1 MRRFLAL
8 LFLLS
13 GLLAAATDS
22 EILQRADQHLNS
34 SSKTEI
40 FRAYDEYK
48 MLYLKAKVENDVALC
63 YQCLEGIVV
72 AGEKLRIDVSDYAD
86 KLKQLKNDASVE
98 QKNAA
103 IKLKPKATKKKDEI
117 RITDRLKL
125 ESVRWTDGKLVM
137 AFDAPLS
144 PDQIDATK
152 LLNKKK
158 GRYRYIFDIEAI
170 QTQKHTLR
178 HQEIKRI
185 KLAQYDSKTLRLV
198 IENDTMLNVQHQIDK
213 ELLIIDLGVASVT
226 APLANR
232 PLRAKERIIVL
243 DPGHGGK
250 DGGAVGYK
258 RYLEKNVVLQISN
271 RLARMLT
278 DAGYTVHM
286 TRSNDI
292 FIELHKRTQYANKKN
307 ADLFVSIH
315 ANAVP
320 KRNAKKAYGIETYF
334 LSPARSERA
343 KNAAAKENSY
353 DSRDMEQ
360 FGQQYLSI
368 MSREKI
374 YASHK
379 LAIDLQRSALARLRQ
394 HYSKV
399 KDGGARSGPFWVL
412 VGAKMPAVLVEVGF
426 ISHPM
431 EARRL
436 IDKKYQQY
444 FAEGLAEGIE
454 RYFANNP

>member
-8 LFLLS
+8 LFLLGGILS
-13 GLLAAATDS
+13 AATDS
-22 EILQRADQHLNS
+22 EILQRADKRLKS

-48 MLYLKAKVENDVALC
+48 MLYLKAKVENDVQLC
-63 YQCLEGIVV
+63 YHCLEGIVT
-72 AGEKLRIDVSDYAD
+72 AGEKLRIDVSDYAE
-86 KLKQLKNDASVE
+86 KLK
-98 QKNAA
+98 
-103 IKLKPKATKKKDEI
+103 KLKKKPPVGKISAPPKPKQTGTKKQKEI
-117 RITDRLKL
+117 KVTKRQRLK
-125 ESVRWTDGKLVM
+125 SVRWKEGKLVL
-137 AFDAPLS
+137 AFDTPLPS
-144 PDQIDATK
+144 GKVSAST
-152 LLNKKK
+152 LLDKKK
-158 GRYRYIFDIEAI
+158 KRYRYIFDIAAF

-178 HQEIKRI
+178 HKEIKRI
-185 KLAQYDSKTLRLV
+185 RLAQYDTKTLRLV
-198 IENDTMLNVQHQIDK
+198 IENDTMLDVHHQLDR
-213 ELLIIDLGVASVT
+213 ELLIIDLGVASVA

-232 PLRAKERIIVL
+232 PLRAREKVIVL

-250 DGGAVGYK
+250 DGGAVGHK

-271 RLARMLT
+271 RLARMLRNE
-278 DAGYTVHM
+278 GYKVHM
-286 TRSNDI
+286 TRSKDI
-292 FIELHKRTQYANKKN
+292 FIELRKRTQYANQKN
-307 ADLFVSIH
+307 ADLFISIH
-315 ANAVP
+315 ANSVP

-343 KNAAAKENSY
+343 KRAAAKENSY
-353 DSRDMEQ
+353 DSRDMDK

-379 LAIDLQRSALARLRQ
+379 LAIDLQRSALAGLRQ

-431 EARRL
+431 EAGRL
-436 IDKKYQQY
+436 VDKKYQQY
-444 FAEGLAEGIE
+444 FAEGLADGIE